1 MIKVS
6 NLNKYFNKGRKSE
19 LHVLNDIQLEFPDTG
34 LVCILGESG
43 SGKTTLLNTIGGL
56 DTFHSGELSY
66 NGTQVKKYQPKI
78 IEEIRNDNFGYIFQN
93 YYLLQDYTVFYNVK
107 LALNT
112 FDISEEEKEER
123 VQYVLEKLDISKYKK
138 KLVSQL
144 SGGQQQRVSIA
155 RALVKSP
162 KIILADE
169 PTGNLDEENTLRT
182 MSILKNIAKECLV
195 ILVSH
200 ERRIANFFA
209 DRIIEIQDGKITN
222 DYLNTNEDAYERMD
236 DGNIYLKDMEER
248 SLFSSE
254 DAFIHLYEDQKKSRK
269 NQPIRLNLAWKHG
282 KLYIQNLADCDMI
295 LAGTEAGCEM
305 LDTHRP
311 NVEMTEVENFEFSL
325 PHLKNHTTAKLTFRE
340 IWKLAI
346 ENIHLMGKKQAF
358 IIGTLLITGVMMTI
372 SLANFT
378 NNFFFNKRSV
388 LKNDSHYIDI
398 SFEPEYEM
406 ENSEFSRSVRGF
418 FEQYFISGK
427 YSDIFKINGGKLLLH
442 YDGFNQLSAT
452 GVDFEDMS
460 YVDITHISEKDLLCG
475 RMPKN
480 ISEIVVDRWLI
491 ERFMDTENP
500 YQAIF
505 SKTEDFLDAE
515 LINTITSDR
524 LKVVGISDT
533 NEPSIYIAQNKALGL
548 TIDGYSIA
556 SVSQLQE
563 KYPGKYDDLSLNT
576 GEVLVAK
583 TRYEE
588 YQTQKATSFTMPNG
602 REYQIM
608 GYFPDDFNITYVLSD
623 SDCKTI
629 RNDYIIETNRF
640 QVYTENPTKAIK
652 ELRKFATDYG
662 GGILVTLIN
671 SNQGQLA
678 KFEKNREDSV
688 SSRNMIALAAVLISL
703 FIIYFMVKSNVSAR
717 TEELT
722 VYRLI
727 GIEKTSI
734 IQAYLLEMFLITSY
748 TVLPAVLITSGV
760 IRFIGSIPSL
770 ELGMIFPWWCVLLLL
785 LVMYLLNLL
794 ISILPVRSILSRP
807 PAVLAA
813 K

>member
-1 MIKVS
+1 M
-6 NLNKYFNKGRKSE
+6 
-19 LHVLNDIQLEFPDTG
+19 HVLDDIELEFPDTG

-56 DTFHSGELSY
+56 DTFHFGMLDY
-66 NGTQVKKYQPKI
+66 NGTQVKKYQPKV
-78 IEEIRNDNFGYIFQN
+78 IEDIRNDNFGYIFQN
-93 YYLLQDYTVFYNVK
+93 YYLLQDYTVAYNVK

-123 VQYVLEKLDISKYKK
+123 VQYVLEKLDISRYKK

-209 DRIIEIQDGKITN
+209 DRIIEIRDGKITKDYVNAN
-222 DYLNTNEDAYERMD
+222 DDAYERMD
-236 DGNIYLKDMEER
+236 DGNIYLKDLKEEH
-248 SLFSSE
+248 LFSE
-254 DAFIHLYEDQKKSRK
+254 DDAFIRLYENPKKAK
-269 NQPIRLNLAWKHG
+269 DHMPIRLNLAWKHG
-282 KLYIQNLADCDMI
+282 KLYIQNLTDCDMI

-325 PHLKNHTTAKLTFRE
+325 PHLKNHTSARLGFRE

-346 ENIHLMGKKQAF
+346 ENIGIMGKKQAF
-358 IIGTLLITGVMMTI
+358 IIGILLLTGVMMTI

-378 NNFFFNKRSV
+378 NNFFYNERSI
-388 LKNDSHYIDI
+388 LKNDSHYINI
-398 SFEPEYEM
+398 SLEPEYEM
-406 ENSEFSRSVRGF
+406 EHTEYYRSVRGF
-418 FEQYFISGK
+418 FEKYFISGE
-427 YSDIFKINGGKLLLH
+427 YSDVFKSGGGKLLLY
-442 YDGFNQLSAT
+442 YDGFNQLNSME
-452 GVDFEDMS
+452 VEFKDMS
-460 YVDITHISEKDLLCG
+460 YVDIKHLPEKNLVYG
-475 RMPKN
+475 RMPKD
-480 ISEIVVDRWLI
+480 ISEIVVDQWLI
-491 ERFMDTENP
+491 DRFMDKENP
-500 YQAIF
+500 YQTIF
-505 SKTEDFLDAE
+505 SKTEDFLHAK
-515 LINTITSDR
+515 LVNTITSDH
-524 LKVVGISDT
+524 LEIVGICNT
-533 NEPSIYIAQNKALGL
+533 NEPSIYISQNKALGL

-556 SVSQLQE
+556 SVSQLQK
-563 KYPGKYDDLSLNT
+563 KYPGKYDDLNLKT
-576 GEVLVAK
+576 GELLMAQTLYDDYDMRK
-583 TRYEE
+583 TS
-588 YQTQKATSFTMPNG
+588 SFRMANG

-608 GYFPDDFNITYVLSD
+608 GNFPDGFGVNYVLSD
-623 SDCKTI
+623 LDCLTI
-629 RNDYIIETNRF
+629 RNDYIIGTSRF
-640 QVYTENPTKAIK
+640 QVYTKNPGKAVK
-652 ELRKFATDYG
+652 ELRKIASDYKQG
-662 GGILVTLIN
+662 VSITVIN
-671 SNQGQLA
+671 PNQSQMA
-678 KFEKNREDSV
+678 KFDKGREDSV
-688 SSRNMIALAAVLISL
+688 SSRNLIALAAVIISL

-727 GIEKTSI
+727 GIEKISI

-785 LVMYLLNLL
+785 LVMYLLNLV